1 MILVI
6 ICIGARIVVV
16 AVEEVLIV
24 EILLNVQSVSS
35 FSRDYLCVRNN
46 ILIRDDKLYIHA

>member
-1 MILVI
+1 MLLVI
-6 ICIGARIVVV
+6 ICIGARLVVV

-35 FSRDYLCVRNN
+35 FSQDYLCVRNN
-46 ILIRDDKLYIHA
+46 ILIRDDKLYIYP